1 MALVRAIWR
10 IGVRGD
16 PGRRRWFWRLLR
28 IAAMRG
34 FPALARAVEFSIMG
48 EHFIRYTA
56 EEVLPRLQQRLA
68 EIRQEAAGGAVQR
81 GMAAGLANG

>member
-34 FPALARAVEFSIMG
+34 FPAMARAVEFSIMG

-56 EEVLPRLQQRLA
+56 EEVLPRLERRLR
-68 EIRQEAAGGAVQR
+68 EIRSEAGRTEMPRAI
-81 GMAAGLANG
+81 AASA